1 MIIVKCESIEVSILL
16 VVAHPSMMKRPD
28 LLREWT
34 EQLCGRIINIRGKG
48 LFKKLIRGVMEMD
61 DKKRAIVEPETNRAQ
76 EDELGVFTFEV
87 IVEPIVGL
95 LGIACKMPT
104 PK

>member
-1 MIIVKCESIEVSILL
+1 
-16 VVAHPSMMKRPD
+16 
-28 LLREWT
+28 
-34 EQLCGRIINIRGKG
+34 
-48 LFKKLIRGVMEMD
+48 MD